1 MTLRSLTVLM
11 PFYTPFYTPLAA
23 GAALGHFR
31 EEDLDVRWMAA
42 AAYGKS
48 TVEAVLDGSIEI
60 SLGGLMRSFDL
71 LDRGGRLLP
80 HFAEVCSRSG
90 FFLVGRRPMPGF
102 RWTDLVGKTVISFAE
117 APTPWQCMLTVL
129 RRNGVDPASVRIER
143 TRPVADALAAFRAGH
158 GDFFEQTQPIVEQML
173 AAGEG
178 HLVASMGEATGPVP
192 FTSYM
197 TTPEFLRREPDTVL
211 RFTRALYRTQRWLAS
226 HDRGAITDAVAPGFP
241 DIDRG
246 ILERAV
252 ARFAGQATWS
262 TDPILRRPGFDYL
275 QEILRSGGFI
285 TKTHRYEDLV
295 NTSIAEQAVAE
306 VDAKAP

>member
-1 MTLRSLTVLM
+1 M
-11 PFYTPFYTPLAA
+11 PFHTPFYAPLPA
-23 GAALGHFR
+23 GVALGHFA
-31 EEDLDVRWMAA
+31 DVGLDVTAVAA
-42 AAYGKS
+42 STFGKP
-48 TVEAVLDGSIEI
+48 TVPALLDGDIEI

-71 LDRGGRLLP
+71 AGRTGQIVV

-90 FFLVGRRPMPGF
+90 FFLLSRELRPAF

-143 TRPVADALAAFRAGH
+143 TRPVADALAAFRGGY

-226 HDRGAITDAVAPGFP
+226 HDAGAITDAVAPGFP

-252 ARFAGQATWS
+252 ARFARQATWS

-295 NTSIAEQAVAE
+295 DTAIAERAVAE
-306 VDAKAP
+306 AGP